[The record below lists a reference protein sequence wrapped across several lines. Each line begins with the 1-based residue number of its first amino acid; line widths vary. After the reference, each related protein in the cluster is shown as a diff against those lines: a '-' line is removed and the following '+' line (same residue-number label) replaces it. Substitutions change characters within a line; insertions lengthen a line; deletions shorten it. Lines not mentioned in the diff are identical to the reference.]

1 MSEMNLFEELLT
13 KVPAELKKEVDFEFA
28 VSDRINELMERRG
41 LSKSQLARELG
52 KRPCEVTKWLSG
64 QHNFTL
70 KTLAQLSTYFN
81 EDIIHV

>member
-1 MSEMNLFEELLT
+1 MGVFEELT
-13 KVPAELKKEVDFEFA
+13 KKVPVELKKEVDLEFA
-28 VSDRINELMERRG
+28 VSDRINELMEQRG
-41 LSKSQLARELG
+41 LSKVQLARELG
-52 KRPCEVTKWLSG
+52 KRPCEITRWLSG